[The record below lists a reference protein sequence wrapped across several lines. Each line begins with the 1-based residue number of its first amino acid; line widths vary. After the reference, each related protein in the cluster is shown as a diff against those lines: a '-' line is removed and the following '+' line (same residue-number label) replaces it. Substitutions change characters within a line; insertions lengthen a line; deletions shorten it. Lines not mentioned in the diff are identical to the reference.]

1 MAQNKRKRSR
11 MACEPCRERK
21 RKCNEEMP
29 CSTCSNWGYECYYQD
44 PLRLRSA
51 PSAPSAPSAQIAD
64 TLRRGPDTTPGQRA
78 GADKPVS
85 SNSRAYAETLE
96 ANSGAAFVRKIGL
109 KVDAANAPR
118 LGLFGWNVGA
128 RQLVSRAGGVSAL
141 PIVDIISLADIKS
154 LANVYF
160 AKVDPCYGFMDSEAF
175 WTRLEARWRLPLV
188 GNTYDGV
195 LAGVAA
201 LGALFSQRSINI
213 TEVHLVELARSLLDA
228 YGDGGPPSIDVLTTW
243 TLRVIYLRMTAP
255 PHPTWIASSTLMHLI
270 EASHLHH
277 ESSQQTVLSGTTAC
291 DPNTRRRLVGVA
303 QHLNLWISYDLG
315 LSRVSILSS
324 SQAFPCSRVGDFT
337 MELLNLLPISASLGP
352 ENTYQ
357 AKDLQELLFQ
367 TLSGSHTEEPSI
379 LAQCNLVLCLLRRL
393 CVINSTVSPEIL
405 EQVLELFKRSLRA
418 AQSMV
423 SSCCPWQHVANVP
436 FHMVSVLLDMDA
448 SAGLKMLPEAMET
461 LNFVACNYETD
472 TMREAYS
479 TACLLIALYQH
490 RKQEDAKLL
499 SGVLEKIRQ
508 TDRDLSLQTTV
519 PTSNDLSW
527 LEDLVA
533 DAPRLQGVDLSQF
546 WQEDLAGL
554 PLYPEMWEK

>member
-51 PSAPSAPSAQIAD
+51 PSAQIAD
-64 TLRRGPDTTPGQRA
+64 TLRRRPDTTLGQRA
-78 GADKPVS
+78 GAAERVS
-85 SNSRAYAETLE
+85 SNSRAYTETLE

-128 RQLVSRAGGVSAL
+128 RQLVSRAGAVTAL
-141 PIVDIISLADIKS
+141 PIVDIVSLADIKS
-154 LANVYF
+154 LAAVYF
-160 AKVDPCYGFMDSEAF
+160 AKVDPCYGFIDSDAF
-175 WTRLEARWRLPLV
+175 WTRLEARWRSPLV
-188 GNTYDGV
+188 DNTYDGV

-201 LGALFSQRSINI
+201 LGALFSHRSINI
-213 TEVHLVELARSLLDA
+213 TEVHLVELARSLLDTYA
-228 YGDGGPPSIDVLTTW
+228 DGGAPSFEVLTTW
-243 TLRVIYLRMTAP
+243 TLRVIYMRMTAL

-277 ESSQQTVLSGTTAC
+277 ESSQQTILSGTTPC
-291 DPNTRRRLVGVA
+291 DPNMRRRLVGVA

-315 LSRVSILSS
+315 LSRVSFSSS
-324 SQAFPCSRVGDFT
+324 SQALPGSRAGDFT
-337 MELLNLLPISASLGP
+337 IELLNLLPISVSLGP
-352 ENTYQ
+352 ENTYHV
-357 AKDLQELLFQ
+357 KDLEELLFQ
-367 TLSGSHTEEPSI
+367 TLSGSHTEPPSI
-379 LAQCNLVLCLLRRL
+379 LGQCNLVLCLLRRL
-393 CVINSTVSPEIL
+393 CVINSRVSPEIL

-423 SSCCPWQHVANVP
+423 SSCCPWHHVANVP
-436 FHMVSVLLDMDA
+436 FHMVSVLLDMDT
-448 SAGLKMLPEAMET
+448 SPGLKMLPEAMQT
-461 LNFVACNYETD
+461 LNFVARNYETE

-479 TACLLIALYQH
+479 TACLLIALYQR

-499 SGVLEKIRQ
+499 SGVLEKLRQ
-508 TDRDLSLQTTV
+508 SDPEPSLQTTI
-519 PTSNDLSW
+519 PTSNDISW

-533 DAPRLQGVDLSQF
+533 DVPRLQGVDLSQF

-554 PLYPEMWEK
+554 PLGLGMWEK

>member
-1 MAQNKRKRSR
+1 
-11 MACEPCRERK
+11 
-21 RKCNEEMP
+21 MP

-51 PSAPSAPSAQIAD
+51 PTAQIAD

-85 SNSRAYAETLE
+85 SNLRAYAETLE
-96 ANSGAAFVRKIGL
+96 ANSGAAFVRKMGL

-118 LGLFGWNVGA
+118 LSLFGWNVGA
-128 RQLVSRAGGVSAL
+128 RQLLSRAGAVPAL
-141 PIVDIISLADIKS
+141 PIVDIVSLADIKS

-160 AKVDPCYGFMDSEAF
+160 AKVDPCYGFMDSRAF
-175 WTRLEARWRLPLV
+175 WTRLEARWRLPLI

-228 YGDGGPPSIDVLTTW
+228 YGDGGAPSIDVLTTW

-277 ESSQQTVLSGTTAC
+277 ESSHQTVLSGTTSC
-291 DPNTRRRLVGVA
+291 DPDTRRRLIGVA

-315 LSRVSILSS
+315 LSRVSFLSS
-324 SQAFPCSRVGDFT
+324 SQALPCPRVGDFT
-337 MELLNLLPISASLGP
+337 IELLNLLPISASLGP

-357 AKDLQELLFQ
+357 AKDLQELLCQ

-393 CVINSTVSPEIL
+393 CVINSIVSPEVL

-423 SSCCPWQHVANVP
+423 SSCCPWHHVANVP

-448 SAGLKMLPEAMET
+448 SPGLKMLPEAMQT

-479 TACLLIALYQH
+479 TACLLIALYQR

-499 SGVLEKIRQ
+499 SGVLEKLRQ
-508 TDRDLSLQTTV
+508 SDRDLSLQATV

-546 WQEDLAGL
+546 WQEDIAGL
-554 PLYPEMWEK
+554 PLVPEMWEK